1 MVVRLM
7 QSRCHRKSVTD
18 RLQYVTDLSQCITRY
33 RHEIRQLNDSNS
45 PHLATSIVRTR
56 TV

>member
-1 MVVRLM
+1 M